1 MNRNNSWKALTIK
14 GDIGNR
20 EIATS
25 FIEKKSSGI
34 LCSDKSTT
42 IYFKNINQE
51 EIENTIKLRSNINIF
66 KWSIV
71 KKEDWST
78 NWKPFFK
85 KKCINNKVEII
96 PPWEKTDLDSN
107 KIVIKIDPGMAFGT
121 GHHETTEMMI
131 KAMLE
136 FYRNNMSVLDLGT
149 GSGILSILAYKLKS
163 KKILAVDNDSEIKNN
178 FNKNMKLN
186 NSEAELKIRNCIGM
200 KEFNFDLV
208 LANINKLVLTKFLPT
223 IKKSNS
229 IIILSGFLK
238 NDFEDIFKIVNQI
251 GCRIIK
257 KYNKKEWLCLVI
269 K

>member
-1 MNRNNSWKALTIK
+1 MNKFLFWMALTIE
-14 GDIGNR
+14 GDELNR

-25 FIEKKSSGI
+25 YIDEKSSGI
-34 LCSDKSTT
+34 LNSRDSTT
-42 IYFKNINQE
+42 IYFQNINQK
-51 EIENTIKLRSNINIF
+51 EIENIIKLKSNINIF
-66 KWSIV
+66 KWERIN
-71 KKEDWST
+71 KEDWNA

-85 KKCINNKVEII
+85 KKNINNKVEII
-96 PPWEKTDLDSN
+96 PSWEKSDLDNN

-136 FYRNNMSVLDLGT
+136 FHKDNMSVLDLGT

-163 KKILAVDNDSEIKNN
+163 KKILAVDNDAEIKNN

-186 NSEAELKIRNCIGM
+186 NSEAKLKIRNCLDM

-208 LANINKLVLTKFLPT
+208 LANINKSVLIKFLPI
-223 IKKSNS
+223 IKDNNS

-238 NDFEDIFKIVNQI
+238 NDFKDISKIITQI
-251 GCRIIK
+251 DYKIIK